1 MKIYNTQD
9 GQLIIDG
16 EGDTLIVK
24 GNGSLDLSGLT
35 NVNINNINIEVDG
48 TPGTDG
54 ILPEGEEKAL

>member
-48 TPGTDG
+48 TS
-54 ILPEGEEKAL
+54 